1 MFRLSGT
8 GTVGATIRLYLE
20 QLEIDPQR
28 LGLTP
33 EEVLAPINAAALEI
47 SDLKALTGRDAPDVI
62 T

>member
-20 QLEIDPQR
+20 QVETDPVKFNAD
-28 LGLTP
+28 P
-33 EEVLAPINAAALEI
+33 AEVLAPINAAALEI
-47 SDLKALTGRDAPDVI
+47 SDLVARTGRTEPDVI